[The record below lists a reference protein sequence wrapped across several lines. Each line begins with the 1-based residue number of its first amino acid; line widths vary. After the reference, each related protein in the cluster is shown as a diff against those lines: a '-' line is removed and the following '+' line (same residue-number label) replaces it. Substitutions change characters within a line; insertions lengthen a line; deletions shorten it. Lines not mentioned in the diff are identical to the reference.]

1 MARDDREDRDDHDSS
16 RDRDDEKVSASS
28 GLGTVAALAGVVY
41 LLLLITVNT
50 EQVDIDVVF
59 HTFKDTPLWWFTA
72 IVIIGTLVADR
83 LVRFVVRRI
92 RRR

>member
-1 MARDDREDRDDHDSS
+1 MARDERDD
-16 RDRDDEKVSASS
+16 DRSDDGRPSPSS
-28 GLGTVAALAGVVY
+28 GVGTVAALAGVVY

-50 EQVDIDVVF
+50 ERVDIDVVF
-59 HTFKDTPLWWFTA
+59 FTFEDTPLWWFTA

-83 LVRFVVRRI
+83 LVRFVVRRM

>member
-1 MARDDREDRDDHDSS
+1 M
-16 RDRDDEKVSASS
+16 
-28 GLGTVAALAGVVY
+28 AALAGVVY

-50 EQVDIDVVF
+50 ERVDIDVVF
-59 HTFKDTPLWWFTA
+59 LTFEDTPLWWFTA

-83 LVRFVVRRI
+83 LVRFVVRRV

>member
-1 MARDDREDRDDHDSS
+1 MARDE
-16 RDRDDEKVSASS
+16 RDDEERDGEKPSPSS

-50 EQVDIDVVF
+50 ERVDIDVVF
-59 HTFKDTPLWWFTA
+59 LTFEDTPLWWFTA

-83 LVRFVVRRI
+83 LVRFVVRRM

>member
-1 MARDDREDRDDHDSS
+1 MAHDDRDNRDDSGDE
-16 RDRDDEKVSASS
+16 EKVSASS

-59 HTFKDTPLWWFTA
+59 HTFQDTPLWWFTA

>member
-1 MARDDREDRDDHDSS
+1 MARDERDDADK
-16 RDRDDEKVSASS
+16 DGEKPSPSS

-50 EQVDIDVVF
+50 ERVDIDVVF
-59 HTFKDTPLWWFTA
+59 LTFEDTPLWWFTA

-83 LVRFVVRRI
+83 LVRFVVRRM

>member
-1 MARDDREDRDDHDSS
+1 MARDERS
-16 RDRDDEKVSASS
+16 DEEGDGEKPSPSS

-50 EQVDIDVVF
+50 ERVDIDVVF
-59 HTFKDTPLWWFTA
+59 LTFEDTPLWWFTA

-83 LVRFVVRRI
+83 LVRFVVRRM

>member
-1 MARDDREDRDDHDSS
+1 MARDR
-16 RDRDDEKVSASS
+16 RDDETTDDDEKPSPSS
-28 GLGTVAALAGVVY
+28 GIGTVAALAGVVY

-50 EQVDIDVVF
+50 DRVDIDVVF
-59 HTFKDTPLWWFTA
+59 LTFEDTPLWWFTA

-83 LVRFVVRRI
+83 LVRFVVRRV

>member
-1 MARDDREDRDDHDSS
+1 MARDDRSDEERDG
-16 RDRDDEKVSASS
+16 EKPSPSS

-50 EQVDIDVVF
+50 ERVDIDVVF
-59 HTFKDTPLWWFTA
+59 LTFEDTPLWWFTA

-83 LVRFVVRRI
+83 LVRFVVRRM